1 MRTFLNKTKI
11 KEYTLHEPQFLRR
24 PHLNNG
30 NLPIQNSNKIL
41 KNRTNKI
48 TEIINNKYNLSTI
61 HLSMLDNTNWN
72 HDIKTK
78 MTFLENDINQY
89 KENKIYK
96 YDFSNDIMV
105 FASYPTD
112 YSFLY
117 TINKFLSYGI
127 KKIYFIYS
135 DTNFIDKNFSKL
147 SLFKNINVHLIKIQN
162 IGYDFRKYYEGIKL
176 IKKNNDVYNKVW
188 LINDSFL
195 ITKWNFFLYNLSR
208 ETNSTINNDIIGSF
222 LSFEKKKH
230 LQSYLLIINSN
241 ILERYYNYLKTY
253 KFIKI
258 NTLKDKIKIVDDLEI
273 GLYNNIDKTIKCG
286 VLFQVKRRLNI
297 NINPTCKYG
306 YYCGILKKEMLKYN
320 SFLLHLN
327 HNELFLIV
335 IFLLKKLDP
344 DTTIIHNIIKNN

>member
-1 MRTFLNKTKI
+1 MTFLN
-11 KEYTLHEPQFLRR
+11 Y
-24 PHLNNG
+24 
-30 NLPIQNSNKIL
+30 
-41 KNRTNKI
+41 
-48 TEIINNKYNLSTI
+48 
-61 HLSMLDNTNWN
+61 
-72 HDIKTK
+72 
-78 MTFLENDINQY
+78 INQY
-89 KENKIYK
+89 KEDIIYN

-147 SLFKNINVHLIKIQN
+147 SLFKNNNIHLIKIQN
-162 IGYDFRKYYEGIKL
+162 IGYDFRKYYEGIIK

-188 LINDSFL
+188 LMNDSFL
-195 ITKWNFFLYNLSR
+195 ITKWNLFLYNLSR
-208 ETNSTINNDIIGSF
+208 ESNSTINNDIIGAFISF
-222 LSFEKKKH
+222 QIKKH

-241 ILERYYNYLKTY
+241 ILERYYNFLKTY

-258 NTLKDKIKIVDDLEI
+258 NTLNDKIKLIYDLEI
-273 GLYNNIDKTIKCG
+273 GLYNNIVDKTIKCG
-286 VLFQVKRRLNI
+286 VLFQVTRRLNI
-297 NINPTCKYG
+297 NISPTCKYG
-306 YYCGILKKEMLKYN
+306 YYCGVLKKEMVKYN
-320 SFLLHLN
+320 SSLLRLN

-344 DTTIIHNIIKNN
+344 DTTIIQNIIKNNN